1 MTIICAKEAGIPIK
15 CYSPELIVYPVIE
28 LGEEEWVFLSF
39 FMCSADAAAVNALC
53 EKNERRIKAILSRI
67 DSLVIGPGAG
77 RNPVMLPTMQR
88 IIQYAIESKIPLV
101 IDGDGLWAVT
111 QEPQLI
117 HQSA

>member
-28 LGEEEWVFLSF
+28 LGEEELVLPSSF
-39 FMCSADAAAVNALC
+39 TPSADTTMTNALC
-53 EKNERRIKAILSRI
+53 DKNERKIKAILSRI

-77 RNPVMLPTMQR
+77 RNPVMLSTMQH
-88 IIQYAIESKIPLV
+88 IIQYAVESRIPLV

-111 QEPQLI
+111 QEPHLI
-117 HQSA
+117 RKSI